1 MRESRDSDEIAA
13 ERPRNAGRV
22 DAADSAQRERE
33 MRERGRRERERE
45 R

>member
-22 DAADSAQRERE
+22 DAADSAQRERDE
-33 MRERGRRERERE
+33 RARETREGA
-45 R
+45 